1 MAGTPDLFV
10 VCKSCGSQ
18 VSPYITECPYCGT
31 RLRKRAPKIEREGG
45 EARPKRSHRV
55 PKPSLGPLRAGEIPG
70 IRGDEFRRPY
80 VTFALVFG
88 SLAGFLLLTL
98 VPTGDIAVV
107 GDPAGEWWR
116 VAVSPF
122 LYVNAWYQLATV
134 LAIAVFG
141 WRLELRHG
149 PFVVLGLFVLCGM
162 GGVALAAGVAEPSHM
177 ALGGNGAALGL
188 LAAWAVP
195 DVRRAR
201 AGHDHD
207 ADLLGALV
215 LGVLVAAMPLAVSE
229 ASLVAG
235 GAGLAVGAVAGLLL
249 TRVRPR

>member
-45 EARPKRSHRV
+45 EARPKRSRRM
-55 PKPSLGPLRAGEIPG
+55 PSPSLGPLRTGEIPG

-80 VTFALVFG
+80 ATGVLVIL
-88 SLAGFLLLTL
+88 SLVGFLLLTI
-98 VPTGDIAVV
+98 VATADV
-107 GDPAGEWWR
+107 GFVGAPDSEWWR
-116 VAVSPF
+116 IVASPF
-122 LYVNAWYQLATV
+122 LYVSGWYQLAAVT
-134 LAIAVFG
+134 AIAIFG

-149 PFVVLGLFVLCGM
+149 PFVVLALFAVCGM
-162 GGVALAAGVAEPSHM
+162 GGIAAAAAIDPSHI

-195 DVRRAR
+195 DIRRAR
-201 AGHDHD
+201 AGIDHD
-207 ADLLGALV
+207 ADLLG
-215 LGVLVAAMPLAVSE
+215 VLVIGVVVALMPAAVLE
-229 ASLVAG
+229 ASWVAG
-235 GAGLAVGAVAGLLL
+235 GVGFVAGALAGVALS
-249 TRVRPR
+249 RIRPR